1 MATVS
6 INGKDYNLDDLS
18 DDAKKYLASLQ
29 FTQNE
34 IKKTQNI
41 LACLNTA
48 ASTYAQSLENELPSI

>member
-18 DDAKKYLASLQ
+18 EEGKTYLTSLQ

-34 IKKTQNI
+34 IKRTQNI

-48 ASTYAQSLENELPSI
+48 ASTYAKLLENELPST